1 MKSLLFPILLSLSAC
16 TVQTLYLKNANPMG
30 NPSATVT
37 SHFVFWGLW
46 QDKKIDLIEECYGE
60 TPLKIRERY
69 NFWNLFVSLISVG
82 IYNPRTSE
90 IWCEVSSK

>member
-16 TVQTLYLKNANPMG
+16 TIQTLYLKNASPMG
-30 NPSATVT
+30 KPSTTVT

-46 QDKKIDLIEECYGE
+46 QEKKIDLIEECYGE
-60 TPLKIRERY
+60 TPLLIRERY
-69 NFWNLFVSLISVG
+69 NFWNLFVSLISAG